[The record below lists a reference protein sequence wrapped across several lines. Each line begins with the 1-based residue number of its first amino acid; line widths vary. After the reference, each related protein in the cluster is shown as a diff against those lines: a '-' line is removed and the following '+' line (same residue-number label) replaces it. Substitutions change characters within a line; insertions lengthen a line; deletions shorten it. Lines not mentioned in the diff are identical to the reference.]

1 MSNSSSS
8 LTISFD
14 KLKDVQPTQFSV
26 AWQALK
32 NTLRKYRLKRYLHVI
47 RPLKH
52 LDNIKNVQ
60 CGWKGSAPWH
70 LEMIQFSDGFF

>member
-1 MSNSSSS
+1 MQ
-8 LTISFD
+8 
-14 KLKDVQPTQFSV
+14 DVQPTQFSV

-32 NTLRKYRLKRYLHVI
+32 KYPEERLKRYLHVI

-60 CGWKGSAPWH
+60 CG
-70 LEMIQFSDGFF
+70 